1 MNLNEFL
8 TGIGF
13 FAKYPYTDFHEM
25 NLDWAIGQIA
35 QLRVEFDDFAHVNS
49 LKYAG
54 EWDITKSYS
63 AFSVVDDQGF
73 GYMALKPV
81 PPGTQIN
88 DAEYWLMVV
97 DYSQITQ
104 DYENRISALET
115 TVGDASSG
123 LVKDVDDLQ
132 TDMTNAQ
139 NDIGTLQN
147 DVGTLQNTVGDASSG
162 LVKDVD
168 DLQSDMTNAQNDI
181 LNIQNTIGDSSSG
194 IIKDID
200 DLQTGVANVNARVDL
215 LTLPRRVIVIAD
227 SYAEGL
233 GGQTPFTDTL
243 QSYFGLTNTD
253 YFALIEGGM
262 GFYKP
267 GNQAHTAIQLLTLNE
282 GTITNHDTIT
292 DIIFTLGI
300 NDCAT
305 TLSGIDAHENA
316 VALAIANTVG
326 YCKTEYPNA
335 HIYLGYIGNTAMKNL
350 DPTIEYAMSVRTQIN
365 ASKQAGVDYIHGIE
379 YIMHYPAYS
388 LNDYLHPTTVAGTVI
403 AEYIY
408 GYVNGHNT
416 GDFVSRFHSTSAFT
430 NTGSLNLSLVLFD
443 THYNNSIGAANISGY
458 LYGDM
463 SGYDWIELGYFT
475 DKSEIAFFCNA
486 YTPIIFETWVF
497 DNVDNEFKP
506 VKIKYEN
513 SKLYINPLTNTAV
526 IHAGGSF
533 FPAKATCEMLY
544 N

>member
-8 TGIGF
+8 TNTGF

-25 NLDWAIGQIA
+25 NLDWAIKEIA

-88 DAEYWLMVV
+88 DTEYWLMVV

-123 LVKDVDDLQ
+123 LIKDVDDLQ

-162 LVKDVD
+162 LIKDVD
-168 DLQSDMTNAQNDI
+168 DLQTDMTNAQNDI
-181 LNIQNTIGDSSSG
+181 INIQNTIGDASSG
-194 IIKDID
+194 MIKDVD
-200 DLQTGVANVNARVDL
+200 DLQIGVANVNERVDL
-215 LTLPRRVIVIAD
+215 LTLPRRVIVVAD

-233 GGQTPFTDTL
+233 GGQTPFTNTL
-243 QSYFGLTNTD
+243 QSYFGLTNAD

-262 GFYKP
+262 GFYTP
-267 GNQAHTAIQLLTLNE
+267 GTQAHTALQLLVLNE
-282 GTITNHDTIT
+282 SNITDHDTIT

-300 NDCAT
+300 NDRAS
-305 TLSGIDAHENA
+305 TLSGIDAHESA
-316 VALAIANTVG
+316 VALAIANTIG
-326 YCKTEYPNA
+326 YCKTKYPNA
-335 HIYLGYIGNTAMKNL
+335 HIYLGYVGNVAIKTM
-350 DPTIEYAMSVRTQIN
+350 DPTIEYAMSVKTQID

-388 LNDYLHPTTVAGTVI
+388 LADYLHPTTVAGDVI
-403 AEYIY
+403 AKYIY
-408 GYVNGHNT
+408 GYVNGNNS
-416 GDFVSRFHSTSAFT
+416 GDFISRFHSTSGFT
-430 NTGSLNLSLVLFD
+430 TTGSMNLSSVLFD
-443 THYNNSIGAANISGY
+443 THYNNSIGAASISGY

-463 SGYDWIELGYFT
+463 SGYDWIKLGAFS
-475 DKSEIAFFCNA
+475 DKSELAFFCNA
-486 YTPIIFETWVF
+486 YTPIIFDTKVF
-497 DNVDNEFKP
+497 DSTAQEFKQI
-506 VKIKYEN
+506 KIKYEN
-513 SKLYINPLTNTAV
+513 GELYVNPLTNTEV